1 MQHTAGLA
9 RHLGGE
15 FELFGGG
22 AGQLLDRGQAQG
34 LGAGGDFGQ
43 AMGDIIGGQQKFVD
57 IDMGQPV

>member
-1 MQHTAGLA
+1 
-9 RHLGGE
+9 
-15 FELFGGG
+15 
-22 AGQLLDRGQAQG
+22 LLDRGQAQG